1 MNIRTKILLS
11 IMVVSLNAPNMRVF
25 GSELNRFKLDS
36 INKSCYTAYTT
47 ANLNIRKEPTI
58 ESEILGIIPFNSEI
72 VISNLNNEW
81 VKIYFLNEN
90 AHFAYVN
97 KKYISNDICEYKD
110 YELNSEGFKSFMQ
123 YTSIKDKTSPQ
134 YRLQNEFAYTGNYG
148 IRQVNGRYCIA
159 IGTAFETN
167 IGTYIDLILDNDEII
182 SGIVSD
188 IKSSNDTLSNNI
200 TTADNGCVSEF
211 VVDLQ
216 SLNDKARKTG
226 DISTCQDIWDSPVR
240 MIRFYEKNIF
250 N

>member
-11 IMVVSLNAPNMRVF
+11 TMIVSLNAPNLRVF

-47 ANLNIRKEPTI
+47 ANLNIRKEPTV

-81 VKIYFLNEN
+81 IKIYFLDEN

-159 IGTAFETN
+159 IGTAFGTN
-167 IGTYIDLILDNDEII
+167 IGTYVDLFLENGTMIPC
-182 SGIVSD
+182 IVSD
-188 IKSSNDTLSNNI
+188 IKSDKDTYDDNI
-200 TTADNGCVSEF
+200 TTIKNGCVSEF
-211 VVDLQ
+211 VVELDL
-216 SLNDKARKTG
+216 LHNHAKRDG
-226 DISTCQDIWDSPVR
+226 DISSCCEEWNSPVN
-240 MIRFYEKNIF
+240 MIRVYDKNIIK
-250 N
+250 